1 MSPRWNWDSPTPLAA
16 GECAPPP
23 RVSSKQTKIIFG
35 SNRNKPKQDLFR
47 VCFGLFRETKKK
59 KFRFVSVF
67 RTYIETTETNRTV
80 SKQTET
86 NQKDFQQNTYSYSL
100 GCTLVGRHV
109 QVRHKALVDKHA
121 QVQKKFLLTG
131 MSRCSTKLL

>member
-1 MSPRWNWDSPTPLAA
+1 
-16 GECAPPP
+16 
-23 RVSSKQTKIIFG
+23 VKQKTKI
-35 SNRNKPKQDLFR
+35 
-47 VCFGLFRETKKK
+47 
-59 KFRFVSVF
+59 FRFISVF

-109 QVRHKALVDKHA
+109 QVRHKALVDRHA
-121 QVQKKFLLTG
+121 QVQQKFLQTG
-131 MSRCSTKLL
+131 TSRYSTKLLSADTSRCSAKLL